1 MLGIQNSDRRQ
12 KYITLQVVAYMIQN
26 AWTKKMVH
34 DMHSRYGFNI
44 FIGLIHSL
52 CNDLPQNSM
61 FYDLI
66 KYVYIMGRFDDMQ

>member
-1 MLGIQNSDRRQ
+1 MLGIQNTDRRQ

-44 FIGLIHSL
+44 FYLSHAQFIAMIYLKI
-52 CNDLPQNSM
+52 QY
-61 FYDLI
+61 FI
-66 KYVYIMGRFDDMQ
+66 V

>member
-26 AWTKKMVH
+26 AWTEKMVH
-34 DMHSRYGFNI
+34 DVHSRYCFNI
-44 FIGLIHSL
+44 FIGPIHNF

-61 FYDLI
+61 FYRLI
-66 KYVYIMGRFDDMQ
+66 KYVYMNGTF